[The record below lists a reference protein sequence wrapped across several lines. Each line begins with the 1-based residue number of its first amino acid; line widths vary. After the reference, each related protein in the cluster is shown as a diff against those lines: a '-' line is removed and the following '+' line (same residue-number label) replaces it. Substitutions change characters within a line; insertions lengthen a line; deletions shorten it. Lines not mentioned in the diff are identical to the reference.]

1 LLHTR
6 TELITWLSRNI
17 TDPILREA
25 IEWGR
30 IENLGGFRPLP
41 TSKNPGWV
49 VRVTSKRG
57 RVHVIA
63 VGVKNFK
70 LYWFRLKEE
79 MIDWSRWIGAD
90 AENELYRG
98 DGNET

>member
-1 LLHTR
+1 VLHNR
-6 TELITWLSRNI
+6 TELITWIRANVD
-17 TDPILREA
+17 DPA
-25 IEWGR
+25 IQNALEWGAVK
-30 IENLGGFRPLP
+30 NLGGFRPLP

-57 RVHVIA
+57 HVHVIA
-63 VGVKNFK
+63 VGVKGFR

-79 MIDWSRWIGAD
+79 MIDWSRWIGAE

-98 DGNET
+98 DRNET